1 MRIIMAHGNLEIYRC
16 FKNELATLLALYNNN
31 VSYNNSPKGNLLSL
45 FPHEKENVSNCSEIC
60 YI

>member
-1 MRIIMAHGNLEIYRC
+1 MRIIMVHGNLEIYRY

-31 VSYNNSPKGNLLSL
+31 VSYNNCAKGNLMSL
-45 FPHEKENVSNCSEIC
+45 FPHEKENVSNCNEIH

>member
-1 MRIIMAHGNLEIYRC
+1 MRIIIVHGNLEIYRY

-31 VSYNNSPKGNLLSL
+31 VSYNNCAKGNLMSL
-45 FPHEKENVSNCSEIC
+45 FPHENCNEIH